1 MSEQAQ
7 SAAPAASTPA
17 PVAETQIQN
26 TTTEE
31 IQTGGEERLDELKSK
46 EALSQSEKKEKEKLV
61 KKFKLKVDGEEF
73 DTEIDL
79 NDEAAVQKELQLAK
93 AAQKRMKES
102 TELRK
107 AVEEFLE
114 ETKKNPRQVMK
125 QLGINEKELAQLI
138 MNEELADLEKTPEQK
153 EIEKLQK
160 QLEEI
165 QNSKKKEEEDRK
177 KNDFE
182 RMKQEAE
189 QRIETD
195 ISSALESGGLAKTP
209 YTVKKMAEIMYIAL
223 ENDIDLKP
231 NQVIPILRKQM
242 ESDFKEFFAAT
253 NDDQL
258 EEFLKDQ
265 LPRIRKRSVAKAKEA
280 SVVKTVKEPTSTATK
295 PEEIKKMTISDFLK
309 GKK

>member
-1 MSEQAQ
+1 MSEQAT
-7 SAAPAASTPA
+7 APAASASIPTPA
-17 PVAETQIQN
+17 TAELTKTAEAASAPVEANEDN
-26 TTTEE
+26 
-31 IQTGGEERLDELKSK
+31 SK
-46 EALSQSEKKEKEKLV
+46 DDAQLSKAEKKEQANIK
-61 KKFKLKVDGEEF
+61 KKFQLKVDGEVEDF
-73 DTEIDL
+73 EIDL
-79 NDEAAVQKELQLAK
+79 ANEEEVKKQLQLAR

-107 AVEEFLE
+107 AVEEFIE
-114 ETKKNPRQVMK
+114 ETKKNPRNIMK
-125 QLGINEKELAQLI
+125 QLGINEKELAQMI
-138 MNEELADLEKTPEQK
+138 MNEELAELEKSPEQK
-153 EIEKLQK
+153 EIERLQK

-165 QNSKKKEEEDRK
+165 QNTKKKEEEDRK
-177 KNDFE
+177 KSDFE

-231 NQVIPILRKQM
+231 NDVIPILRRQM

-280 SVVKTVKEPTSTATK
+280 SVVKNVKEPAMSPGK